1 MRVVVF
7 GANGMVGGGVVL
19 ECLEDPSIESVLAV
33 GRQSSGLTHPKL
45 RELIQRDLFDLEAV
59 AGELRGYDACF
70 YCVGVSSLGMSE
82 EDYRRI
88 THGLTVAVMKVLTEV
103 NPGIKLCFVS
113 GQGSDSTASGGV
125 MWARVKGEAENY
137 VLGLPQEAYVFRP
150 GFIQPLKGVR
160 SATRLYR
167 ALYAPTSGLY
177 PLLRRLFPGGV
188 TTSVDVGRAMINA
201 VRRGYPKRILEN
213 RDINTLAA
221 AA

>member
-1 MRVVVF
+1 MF

-19 ECLEDPSIESVLAV
+19 ECLEDPGVESVLAV
-33 GRQSSGLTHPKL
+33 GRHSAGLTHPKL
-45 RELIQRDLFDLEAV
+45 RELIQPDLFDLEAAV
-59 AGELRGYDACF
+59 DELRGYDACF
-70 YCVGVSSLGMSE
+70 YCVGVSSLGMGE
-82 EDYRRI
+82 EKYRRI
-88 THGLTVAVMKVLTEV
+88 TVALTVAVMKVLTEA
-103 NPGIKLCFVS
+103 NPRMKLCFVS
-113 GQGSDSTASGGV
+113 GQGSDSTAVGRV

-150 GFIQPLKGVR
+150 GFIQPRKGVR

-167 ALYAPTSGLY
+167 ALYALTSSLY